1 MQKTLTS
8 LAAGLLL
15 AALGTGAQAA
25 TNLITD
31 GDFELPVVATNS
43 FETYTNL
50 GGYSA
55 TLWGS
60 DSTSGT
66 HKIVDVGGDQSMQ
79 FGGGDSAY
87 TAFSVGA
94 AGTYDLSFD
103 YNGSGFWA
111 LYDLGTSSY
120 VSPGPLVQFSGSGLG
135 AASFALTANNS
146 YKLYFGTVGAGLPGL
161 AAGMQLDDV
170 SVTQAVTP
178 VPEPESYAM
187 LIAGLGVLGFIGR
200 RRNAR

>member
-15 AALGTGAQAA
+15 AALGTGVQAQ
-25 TNLITD
+25 NLITN
-31 GDFELPVVATNS
+31 GTFEAPVVATDS
-43 FETYTNL
+43 FDTYTNL
-50 GGYSA
+50 GGYA
-55 TLWGS
+55 TTLWGS

-66 HKIVDVGGDQSMQ
+66 HKIVDVAGDQFMQ

-87 TAFSVGA
+87 TAFGVTT
-94 AGTYDLSFD
+94 AGTYNLNFD
-103 YNGSGFWA
+103 YSGSGFWA

-120 VSPGPLVQFSGSGLG
+120 VSPGPLVQFTGSGLG
-135 AASFALTANNS
+135 TASFALTANNN

-161 AAGMQLDDV
+161 ATGLQLDDV

-187 LIAGLGVLGFIGR
+187 LLAGLGVLGFIGR